1 MKTFNKEQ
9 IVGFVNGLST
19 CEYVAESVEV
29 AELYEHVATEEG
41 KQVVM
46 TQEEVDVLEEALAE
60 VEARI
65 AFVREN
71 TVLVSAEEVA
81 QMVTEGVL
89 EEGVGKAVMSSGKAG
104 LKATAGVAGAGATA
118 GAVAGGVAGFGAVAG
133 GVVGGAIGAISGLVG
148 TLSGMLITYFGAKK
162 IKKTLA
168 DSAQVTSAI
177 ANINA
182 QHAKIHEWTPA
193 AQKGMKNDLMKTKD
207 FVADLIDGEEDE
219 TIVANGKKV
228 IAAINALYTK
238 TESMEVMAQVD
249 VDALIEAYA
258 VELMAEV
265 AQMVTEGEETKDVV
279 QAPIEFSGSEFSAFM
294 TRTWNGTN
302 NDKMIEEFRSQLTA
316 VKTVEDR
323 AALVGRL
330 DSIIKDANTVM
341 ADPDGFVKAI
351 NAKMFVA
358 GNVSDDTIMS
368 TTADQDG
375 MTVTDLKTYVAGLQA
390 FRDRVNGVSPL
401 ASKVGKDS

>member
-104 LKATAGVAGAGATA
+104 LKATAGVAAAGAVGGVGAGAIT
-118 GAVAGGVAGFGAVAG
+118 GFGAVAG
-133 GVVGGAIGAISGLVG
+133 GVAGGAIGAISGLVG

-162 IKKTLA
+162 VKKTLA

-207 FVADLIDGEEDE
+207 FITDLIDGEKDE

-258 VELMAEV
+258 VELMA
-265 AQMVTEGEETKDVV
+265 EETKDVV